1 MKIARVTGTV
11 TASVKEA
18 RLTGLKLLVT
28 NVEDGAGAVLETA
41 VVAVDTCGAGVGDLV
56 MLVSG
61 SAARL
66 PAAVAGIPVDTAVI
80 AVIDHVE
87 FAAGAATKTPTRT
100 GTARKPSTRSATKS
114 STRRRNG

>member
-11 TASVKEA
+11 TASIKEA
-18 RLTGLKLLVT
+18 QLTGLKLLVT
-28 NVEDGAGAVLETA
+28 NIEDGDGAVLESA
-41 VVAVDTCGAGVGDLV
+41 VVAADTCGAGVGDLV

-66 PAAVAGIPVDTAVI
+66 PAKVAGVPVDTAII

-87 FAAGAATKTPTRT
+87 IEG
-100 GTARKPSTRSATKS
+100 GTIKKA

>member
-18 RLTGLKLLVT
+18 QLTGLKLLVT
-28 NVEDGAGAVLETA
+28 NIEDGAGAVLEPA
-41 VVAVDTCGAGVGDLV
+41 VVAADTCGAGVGDLV

-66 PAAVAGIPVDTAVI
+66 PATVAGVPVDTAII

-87 FAAGAATKTPTRT
+87 LEG
-100 GTARKPSTRSATKS
+100 GTVKKA